1 MGRDEEEQLS
11 FGSKILVGIIQMYI
25 NDGGVTKMELG
36 FSEWCPVTGLEAMNT
51 KGKQEIPLNI
61 RKYFFTVKVTEN
73 LT

>member
-1 MGRDEEEQLS
+1 
-11 FGSKILVGIIQMYI
+11 MYI
-25 NDGGVTKMELG
+25 NDGAVMKMELG

-61 RKYFFTVKVTEN
+61 RKYFFTVRVTEN